1 MLMAAAIPALIH
13 AVLPFLFGSKS
24 SLIILKLH
32 GEMAARMLFDA

>member
-1 MLMAAAIPALIH
+1 MLMAAAIPALIR